1 MPSLAKKK
9 THQNGKALVCFFA
22 KKGGKKRG
30 RKEILRQ
37 KDHGHG
43 HRNLSVYRLQII
55 FEYGITKLK
64 TKNDKIVNDPIE
76 WILGSP
82 RVLIQKPF

>member
-55 FEYGITKLK
+55 FEYGITKFIGGLVADLGE
-64 TKNDKIVNDPIE
+64 NIPIFRP
-76 WILGSP
+76 L
-82 RVLIQKPF
+82 V